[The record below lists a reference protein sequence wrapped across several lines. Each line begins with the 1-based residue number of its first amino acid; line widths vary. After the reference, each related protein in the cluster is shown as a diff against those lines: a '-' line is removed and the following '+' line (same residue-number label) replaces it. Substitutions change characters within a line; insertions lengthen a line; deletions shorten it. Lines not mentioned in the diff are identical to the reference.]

1 MNPEQN
7 NNTSEPNPSSAGRGL
22 PKFIWPVV
30 AVVML
35 VVAGLVYIFLG
46 GRLPDWVGI
55 PGGSISFV
63 VDGQKQDN
71 QWSFGLI
78 QPAFARSEESG
89 VKVRPAVPFAK
100 IQINQ
105 IENLGSFATDGKI
118 EFSDNQ
124 KATLEESGFFLAI
137 NNIVGEEPIKDD
149 FVDTY
154 DHFDGSSNQYYR
166 QPDDAVFIT
175 SDTALHLYHVL
186 IDRSFQSIEETK
198 FQPMLR
204 AMTKSLFLDSIQKY
218 NAATDPSLKD
228 SYKRLSAYYLI
239 PLVVLDAGNQSA
251 QVNIDPQNFSTFAQY
266 LDAVEAKKIEN
277 SEKDLTFALN
287 NKIYDG
293 QALSDEIYDL
303 ATAELALIQKAE
315 GKAQSP
321 LFTPLRPEFE
331 NDYSQFKPRSHYT
344 KNDILKSYFVA
355 MMWYGRMGFPLSSQE
370 LTRDALLI
378 TAQINNLKVNDQ
390 DLSKLWS
397 DMATVIDFFV
407 GEVDDLTAYQYTGVI
422 NEVYGDSVVPESFT
436 DEQLLN
442 TFIAKAKK
450 DLPAPKIISE
460 LLWVY
465 DDGGKRDE
473 LLADIKQFR
482 FMGQR
487 FTPDAYIIN
496 NLTQGEG
503 DPEPETGQK
512 LPSMPTALMP
522 MHVLAPDNG
531 VVTNYLNQWI
541 NDPARIKQQGRQS
554 DKVITKVLNRLK
566 AEFAGYD
573 LRIWSQNIYWRW
585 LDALKTLLKNYGEGY
600 PSFMQTAAWQ
610 QKNLGTAL
618 GSFTELKHD
627 TLLYAK
633 QSYAEL
639 GGGPGENP
647 ELPPIVKGYVEP
659 DIEFWNKIIDLAE
672 VTRSGL
678 ESRGVFPAE
687 YETKYQLFID
697 TSKFFRQ
704 MAEQELKNEKISD
717 EDFEELRTVS
727 FKLGRIVEPVA
738 GQELTKRE
746 KRAGLIADIHTD
758 GIKAQILYEATGKP
772 YVVYAAVKDA
782 NGTRLT
788 RGVVFNHYEFTDKLD
803 ERLADEDWQATVYE
817 GSGVLP
823 ATDQWSSE
831 LVK

>member
-1 MNPEQN
+1 MDLRQESGL
-7 NNTSEPNPSSAGRGL
+7 SEPDQNSGKSNL
-22 PKFIWPVV
+22 NKFII
-30 AVVML
+30 L
-35 VVAGLVYIFLG
+35 VVIVIILAIVGLVVYVSINN
-46 GRLPDWVGI
+46 RSDQPDNN
-55 PGGSISFV
+55 S
-63 VDGQKQDN
+63 N
-71 QWSFGLI
+71 QQVLDSHWSFGLV
-78 QPAFARSEESG
+78 QAAFAQSETKGVSVKPVVPF
-89 VKVRPAVPFAK
+89 VKVQAGK
-100 IQINQ
+100 
-105 IENLGSFATDGKI
+105 IENLESFTTNSNI
-118 EFSDNQ
+118 EFSDIQ
-124 KATLEESGFFLAI
+124 RLALEDVGFFLAT
-137 NNIVGEEPIKDD
+137 NDIVGEEPIKDD
-149 FVDTY
+149 FVDMY
-154 DHFDGSSNQYYR
+154 DRFDGSSNQYYR
-166 QPDDAVFIT
+166 EPDDAVFIT
-175 SDTALHLYHVL
+175 SDTALHLYHILV
-186 IDRSFQSIEETK
+186 DRSFQSIEEIK

-204 AMTKSLFLDSIQKY
+204 AMTKTLFIDSIQKY
-218 NAATDPSLKD
+218 NATTDPSLKD
-228 SYKRLSAYYLI
+228 SYKRLSAYYLV

-251 QVNIDPQNFSTFAQY
+251 QVDINPQDFSTFAQY

-277 SEKDLTFALN
+277 SEKGLTFALN
-287 NKIYDG
+287 EKMYEG
-293 QALSDEIYDL
+293 QALSDEVYDL
-303 ATAELALIQKAE
+303 ANAELVLIQKAQ
-315 GKAQSP
+315 GKAKSP
-321 LFTPLRPEFE
+321 LFTSLRPEFV

-344 KNDILKSYFVA
+344 KNDILRSYFIA
-355 MMWYGRMGFPLSSQE
+355 MMWYGRMGFPLSSPE

-422 NEVYGDSVVPESFT
+422 NEVYGKSVTPGSFA
-436 DEQLLN
+436 DNQLLSS
-442 TFIAKAKK
+442 FIAKAKQ

-522 MHVLAPDNG
+522 MHVLAPDNS
-531 VVTNYLNQWI
+531 VVKNYLDQWI
-541 NDPARIKQQGRQS
+541 NDPVRIAQQGRQS
-554 DKVITKVLNRLK
+554 DKVIAKVLSSLK
-566 AEFAGYD
+566 TEFARYD
-573 LRIWSQNIYWRW
+573 SATWSKNIYWRW
-585 LDALKTLLKNYGEGY
+585 LDAFKTLLKTYGAGY
-600 PSFMQTAAWQ
+600 PSFMQTDAWQ

-647 ELPPIVKGYVEP
+647 ELPPVVKGYVEP

-672 VTRSGL
+672 ITRSGL
-678 ESRGVFPAE
+678 ESRGVFPSE
-687 YETKYQLFID
+687 YETKYQVFID

-704 MAEQELKNEKISD
+704 LAEQELKNEKISD
-717 EDFEELRTVS
+717 EDFEKLRTIS
-727 FKLGRIVEPVA
+727 FSLGRIVEPVA

-758 GIKAQILYEATGKP
+758 GLQQQILYEATGKP
-772 YVVYAAVKDA
+772 YIIYVAVSDA

-788 RGVVFNHYEFTDKLD
+788 RGVAFSHYEFTDKLD
-803 ERLADEDWQATVYE
+803 ERLSDEDWQATVYE
-817 GSGVLP
+817 GTGSLP
-823 ATDQWSSE
+823 VADEWSAA
-831 LVK
+831 LIK